1 MKKDG
6 RQNGQHKQHAVRHVT
21 GRGALGVLLCAAMFF
36 TSTAFAI
43 PSTAPG
49 DERAQDGAVGGSRT
63 QISRP
68 DGDTSDGSPSQG
80 SPAQGAGA
88 TGNTAAGASA
98 SAEESGAA
106 ALPGR
111 KAAPQPVGEGETGA
125 ADAVLY
131 TDRSGNVGVSKEG
144 YTDAAANL
152 EIHADSTLRP
162 NLGENTTN
170 EQERTGGT
178 LFLELERYP
187 LTSAAFKYYCN
198 EQAWDG
204 KAPFRVTGEGYN
216 IVVEAVVNDFML
228 ENNDTYGGVTKVP
241 PAFSFK
247 MDHLTYQ
254 SRLPSMNFWAR
265 GNKLVI
271 GSGVTTN
278 AHGIIGQDTVFK
290 IYGGAEHQTV
300 FTQEP
305 KVLYPTNVV
314 VESANWDEVF
324 GGGKANTAYG
334 TNVTVRGTAN
344 IAYLAGGG
352 EDECQIAVYDQA
364 DGQGDES
371 LKGVGAN
378 VYVEGGTVGTLF
390 GGSRV
395 TANALLQLLDQKA
408 LNVYTPVNIT
418 VSGGSVTK
426 LFAMNDFTGFTGT
439 SADDTEYIRGSSV
452 HADATVNISGEG
464 AAQYVV
470 GDLYRNLPVNAENQ
484 RHVLGTTRANITAS
498 NTFQRL
504 NYFDVVHISGTDVVV
519 SANEVIGGSMTDNA
533 VTAYG
538 PDFDGY
544 VGQIAVTNGATL
556 LLNNRAVIN
565 NYYNNVALG
574 DTHYQESD
582 REIKANS
589 YDDSYYLSHS
599 WVGEYSE
606 ERRALSTVE
615 INGQSVGI
623 TAASGTRLD
632 EANAVCGLLIH
643 GTVQGQLGSDSG
655 YGKVPGYS
663 TLKAAGTP
671 IYSTANDYYYY
682 IVADSSENGGKAFR
696 EPEGADYIVCYQ
708 VFKGLSAGLGAILD
722 PVLQLLIGKN
732 LGVRNMLDG
741 LLDARKSDP
750 ASLATGAFAG
760 RIIGKAT
767 VEDCEVENVSVTAVK
782 TNYENKGKI
791 VGQGGFVGHVE
802 GETSYDVLSN
812 TLGVVGNSLADILN
826 AIPGL
831 GLGDLVTVLLDNGLL
846 LKKLIPTGYV
856 IPEIS
861 RCAVNNGTLTS
872 EAGKIGVGGF
882 AGSVCGT
889 VIRDSTVKNCANLD
903 VFARELGG
911 GFAGVT
917 RDAFIKQTLSGLGI
931 NVARAMHPQ
940 SELIRCSIENSNIN
954 VHGGKFLG
962 GFTGALANSYGINDT
977 IDAQSNI
984 TVSASQDYAGGFT
997 GSAMLGTLLGMSAY
1011 LVDENDL
1018 LGVVKGLLTG
1028 LLGQGADQSLLEL
1041 GGVASSSVMGCQLLG
1056 NLTVSAQGS
1065 YAGGFLGRG
1074 NGVYLTASSEQEL
1087 SELPKYKYGAELP
1100 INTRTTE
1107 NTTSETRGNYAARL
1121 KNNTA
1126 QGQPA
1131 VAVYAGRDFA
1141 GGISFWASRF
1151 PTRPFAERTAA
1162 SRWRR
1167 GTISRAAA
1175 SARLSAE
1182 TYGTTRWRSFSPSR
1196 HTTARAALWAR
1207 PT

>member
-1 MKKDG
+1 
-6 RQNGQHKQHAVRHVT
+6 
-21 GRGALGVLLCAAMFF
+21 
-36 TSTAFAI
+36 
-43 PSTAPG
+43 
-49 DERAQDGAVGGSRT
+49 
-63 QISRP
+63 
-68 DGDTSDGSPSQG
+68 
-80 SPAQGAGA
+80 
-88 TGNTAAGASA
+88 
-98 SAEESGAA
+98 
-106 ALPGR
+106 
-111 KAAPQPVGEGETGA
+111 
-125 ADAVLY
+125 
-131 TDRSGNVGVSKEG
+131 
-144 YTDAAANL
+144 
-152 EIHADSTLRP
+152 
-162 NLGENTTN
+162 
-170 EQERTGGT
+170 
-178 LFLELERYP
+178 
-187 LTSAAFKYYCN
+187 
-198 EQAWDG
+198 
-204 KAPFRVTGEGYN
+204 
-216 IVVEAVVNDFML
+216 
-228 ENNDTYGGVTKVP
+228 
-241 PAFSFK
+241 
-247 MDHLTYQ
+247 
-254 SRLPSMNFWAR
+254 
-265 GNKLVI
+265 
-271 GSGVTTN
+271 
-278 AHGIIGQDTVFK
+278 
-290 IYGGAEHQTV
+290 
-300 FTQEP
+300 
-305 KVLYPTNVV
+305 
-314 VESANWDEVF
+314 
-324 GGGKANTAYG
+324 
-334 TNVTVRGTAN
+334 
-344 IAYLAGGG
+344 
-352 EDECQIAVYDQA
+352 
-364 DGQGDES
+364 
-371 LKGVGAN
+371 
-378 VYVEGGTVGTLF
+378 
-390 GGSRV
+390 
-395 TANALLQLLDQKA
+395 
-408 LNVYTPVNIT
+408 
-418 VSGGSVTK
+418 
-426 LFAMNDFTGFTGT
+426 
-439 SADDTEYIRGSSV
+439 
-452 HADATVNISGEG
+452 
-464 AAQYVV
+464 
-470 GDLYRNLPVNAENQ
+470 
-484 RHVLGTTRANITAS
+484 
-498 NTFQRL
+498 
-504 NYFDVVHISGTDVVV
+504 
-519 SANEVIGGSMTDNA
+519 
-533 VTAYG
+533 
-538 PDFDGY
+538 
-544 VGQIAVTNGATL
+544 
-556 LLNNRAVIN
+556 
-565 NYYNNVALG
+565 
-574 DTHYQESD
+574 
-582 REIKANS
+582 
-589 YDDSYYLSHS
+589 
-599 WVGEYSE
+599 
-606 ERRALSTVE
+606 
-615 INGQSVGI
+615 
-623 TAASGTRLD
+623 
-632 EANAVCGLLIH
+632 
-643 GTVQGQLGSDSG
+643 
-655 YGKVPGYS
+655 
-663 TLKAAGTP
+663 
-671 IYSTANDYYYY
+671 
-682 IVADSSENGGKAFR
+682 
-696 EPEGADYIVCYQ
+696 
-708 VFKGLSAGLGAILD
+708 
-722 PVLQLLIGKN
+722 
-732 LGVRNMLDG
+732 MLDG

-1141 GGISFWASRF
+1141 GGIAGYLTSANVGGLLGDTAGIGQFLGFTVSDTTVRGTEGGFSVETGHDFAGGGIGWAVGGDVRDDEVEELLSVKAHNRAGGF
-1151 PTRPFAERTAA
+1151 VGKTNMKYLLDTQVESWLVDLVLDVVNELVKMLYLPEAERVNLLNINIPGLNKVLALRVLSEGDLLYVNLLGLRVGVSLSKSAEEGGTDVAIVTIGDSAIRLNCTENGINKQEGHATVEVNLIKANRTRIEACHANSIAQATTYTAA
-1162 SRWRR
+1162 
-1167 GTISRAAA
+1167 A
-1175 SARLSAE
+1175 
-1182 TYGTTRWRSFSPSR
+1182 PP
-1196 HTTARAALWAR
+1196 TTATAKAPRALRAALWAITTRVCSAPTRWNSATLCAAR
-1207 PT
+1207 PERSDRSAARPM

>member
-324 GGGKANTAYG
+324 GGG
-334 TNVTVRGTAN
+334 
-344 IAYLAGGG
+344 

-544 VGQIAVTNGATL
+544 VGQIAVTNGASAIR
-556 LLNNRAVIN
+556 LNCTENGIN
-565 NYYNNVALG
+565 K
-574 DTHYQESD
+574 QEGHATV
-582 REIKANS
+582 EVNLIKANRTRIEAC
-589 YDDSYYLSHS
+589 H
-599 WVGEYSE
+599 
-606 ERRALSTVE
+606 A
-615 INGQSVGI
+615 NGI
-623 TAASGTRLD
+623 
-632 EANAVCGLLIH
+632 
-643 GTVQGQLGSDSG
+643 
-655 YGKVPGYS
+655 
-663 TLKAAGTP
+663 AAG
-671 IYSTANDYYYY
+671 YDVYGGGASNDS
-682 IVADSSENGGKAFR
+682 DG
-696 EPEGADYIVCYQ
+696 EGA
-708 VFKGLSAGLGAILD
+708 KG
-722 PVLQLLIGKN
+722 
-732 LGVRNMLDG
+732 
-741 LLDARKSDP
+741 
-750 ASLATGAFAG
+750 FA
-760 RIIGKAT
+760 
-767 VEDCEVENVSVTAVK
+767 
-782 TNYENKGKI
+782 
-791 VGQGGFVGHVE
+791 GGFVGYNYEGMLSANQMEFCDVVRGAPGKVGPFSGETYVKSVYDFQNLLNLE
-802 GETSYDVLSN
+802 GEANQYSVYRKTDLTYLLTNNNRQIGSTAVTQPGPPITYNRFDVIHLAQPIEPGEGPYSAIYD
-812 TLGVVGNSLADILN
+812 
-826 AIPGL
+826 
-831 GLGDLVTVLLDNGLL
+831 
-846 LKKLIPTGYV
+846 KW
-856 IPEIS
+856 
-861 RCAVNNGTLTS
+861 
-872 EAGKIGVGGF
+872 
-882 AGSVCGT
+882 
-889 VIRDSTVKNCANLD
+889 
-903 VFARELGG
+903 
-911 GFAGVT
+911 
-917 RDAFIKQTLSGLGI
+917 
-931 NVARAMHPQ
+931 
-940 SELIRCSIENSNIN
+940 
-954 VHGGKFLG
+954 
-962 GFTGALANSYGINDT
+962 
-977 IDAQSNI
+977 IDAKLASN
-984 TVSASQDYAGGFT
+984 AS
-997 GSAMLGTLLGMSAY
+997 
-1011 LVDENDL
+1011 
-1018 LGVVKGLLTG
+1018 
-1028 LLGQGADQSLLEL
+1028 GANAVPAE
-1041 GGVASSSVMGCQLLG
+1041 VYASS
-1056 NLTVSAQGS
+1056 A
-1065 YAGGFLGRG
+1065 
-1074 NGVYLTASSEQEL
+1074 
-1087 SELPKYKYGAELP
+1087 K
-1100 INTRTTE
+1100 
-1107 NTTSETRGNYAARL
+1107 
-1121 KNNTA
+1121 
-1126 QGQPA
+1126 A
-1131 VAVYAGRDFA
+1131 VLMLD
-1141 GGISFWASRF
+1141 I
-1151 PTRPFAERTAA
+1151 PTRPNDESLVPVPGETKNPP
-1162 SRWRR
+1162 RR
-1167 GTISRAAA
+1167 LAT
-1175 SARLSAE
+1175 
-1182 TYGTTRWRSFSPSR
+1182 FS
-1196 HTTARAALWAR
+1196 TLN
-1207 PT
+1207 

>member
-1141 GGISFWASRF
+1141 GGIAGYLTSANVGGLLGD
-1151 PTRPFAERTAA
+1151 TAGIGQFLGFTV
-1162 SRWRR
+1162 SDTTVR
-1167 GTISRAAA
+1167 GTDGGFSV
-1175 SARLSAE
+1175 E
-1182 TYGTTRWRSFSPSR
+1182 TGHDF
-1196 HTTARAALWAR
+1196 AGGGIG
-1207 PT
+1207 